1 MNVWEADG
9 AEPPAPDDSP
19 RRERRERRQGTIGT
33 VRHKEYAV
41 AEDTRLLQIGEAAER
56 VGLSLRTV
64 RYWEEVGLV
73 TPSARSIGRFRLY
86 SEADVER
93 LLLLKQMK
101 PLGLTLEEMRELAD
115 LIEQGERPR
124 ELGEQGL
131 RTLVDALNGYAVRA
145 DTATEKLER
154 GLSEARQLRLRIGER
169 LGHCQAL
176 QDSDGT
182 SPTR

>member
-1 MNVWEADG
+1 M
-9 AEPPAPDDSP
+9 APSLP
-19 RRERRERRQGTIGT
+19 LRATHRAVSGESGGRALLAPCARRNSR
-33 VRHKEYAV
+33 KP
-41 AEDTRLLQIGEAAER
+41 EDTRLLQIGEAAER

-86 SEADVER
+86 SEADLER

-176 QDSDGT
+176 QDSDET

>member
-1 MNVWEADG
+1 MVHQEEF
-9 AEPPAPDDSP
+9 AE
-19 RRERRERRQGTIGT
+19 
-33 VRHKEYAV
+33 
-41 AEDTRLLQIGEAAER
+41 AEDTRLLQIGQAAER

-73 TPSARSIGRFRLY
+73 TPSARSVGRFRLY

-124 ELGEQGL
+124 ELGEPGL
-131 RTLVDALNGYAVRA
+131 RALVEALNGYAVRA

-176 QDSDGT
+176 QDSDET
-182 SPTR
+182 SSTRLADRPATLTHSPSPDVE

>member
-1 MNVWEADG
+1 M
-9 AEPPAPDDSP
+9 
-19 RRERRERRQGTIGT
+19 RQ
-33 VRHKEYAV
+33 KELAQ

-124 ELGEQGL
+124 ELSEFGL
-131 RTLVDALNGYAVRA
+131 RSLVEALNGYAVRA

-176 QDSDGT
+176 QDSDET